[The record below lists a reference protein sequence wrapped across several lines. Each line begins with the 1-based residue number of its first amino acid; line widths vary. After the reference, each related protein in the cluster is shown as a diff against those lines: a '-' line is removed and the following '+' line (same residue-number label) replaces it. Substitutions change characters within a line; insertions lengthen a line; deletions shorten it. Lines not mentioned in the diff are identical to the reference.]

1 MRSEGAELLAHQLP
15 QRALVHLNSRTVV
28 VEVEIRQ
35 GVCGPAIGLAHGLC
49 YSRILL
55 YHSGVFQLFDYEL
68 PNVNSISFDDNAFD
82 INFR

>member
-35 GVCGPAIGLAHGLC
+35 GVCNNPPAEWISPENGWR
-49 YSRILL
+49 SSMWPILD
-55 YHSGVFQLFDYEL
+55 HCCKCSHQ
-68 PNVNSISFDDNAFD
+68 
-82 INFR
+82 